1 MKEDLL
7 TYLWQNQLFN
17 GPLIT
22 DDEEIVSVQHPGY
35 LNHDSG
41 PDFSNARIRIGSTT
55 WAGNIELHIN
65 ASDWYRHKH
74 DKDQAYDNIILH
86 VLMYNDADIYRPN
99 GEKIPAITVHGRY
112 NTGIEDRYRYFMEN
126 RHWLACEGQL
136 HFAKP
141 IVIRNWLERMAIE
154 RLENRAQRVQNY
166 LLQNQYDWEQT
177 YFQLLCR
184 SFGFKTNAEPFEM
197 LGKQIPLKTIQ
208 RNSLSIKHVEA
219 ILFGQAGF
227 LEEKIYSQYHE
238 KLRIIYQG
246 LKQKYNL
253 QPIPKQSWK
262 FMRLRPSNF
271 PTVRIAQLAS
281 LLWRSKHLLSPVLEA
296 TDTEVIKEYYN
307 VTASDYWITHYHFDK
322 AQESSVAPKRLG
334 ELAINLILINTVI
347 PFLFVY
353 GKFHNKPVYQD
364 RALDWLMQLPQE
376 KNNITKN
383 YMERDFP
390 CEHAMHSQ
398 ALIQMRE
405 SYCKKK
411 KCLQC
416 HIGHHLLSN
425 L

>member
-41 PDFSNARIRIGSTT
+41 PDFSNARIRIGNTT

-65 ASDWYRHKH
+65 ASDWYRHQHHK
-74 DKDQAYDNIILH
+74 DKAYNNIILH
-86 VLMYNDADIYRPN
+86 VLMNNDADIYRPN
-99 GEKIPAITVHGRY
+99 GEKIPAVSLQGKYSKAIK
-112 NTGIEDRYRYFMEN
+112 DRYQQFMES
-126 RHWLACEGQL
+126 RQWLACEGQL
-136 HFAKP
+136 HFVKP
-141 IVIRNWLERMAIE
+141 VVTGKWLERMAIE
-154 RLENRAQRVQNY
+154 RFEKRAQKVQHY
-166 LLQNQYDWEQT
+166 LDGNQYDWEQA

-197 LGKQIPLKTIQ
+197 LGRQIPLKIIQ
-208 RNSLSIKHVEA
+208 RNSQSLKHTEA
-219 ILFGQAGF
+219 ILFGQSGF

-238 KLRIIYQG
+238 KLRFIYYSIR
-246 LKQKYNL
+246 QKHNL

-281 LLWRSKHLLSPVLEA
+281 LLWKSTHLLSPVLKA
-296 TDTEVIKEYYN
+296 TTAEEIKELYN

-322 AQESSVAPKRLG
+322 AQETSVSPKRLG
-334 ELAINLILINTVI
+334 ELAVNLILINTVI

-353 GKFHNKPVYQD
+353 GKYHNKPVYQD
-364 RALDWLMQLPQE
+364 RALDWLMQIPPE
-376 KNNITKN
+376 KNNITKK
-383 YMERDFP
+383 YIERDFP
-390 CEHAMHSQ
+390 CDHAMHSQ

-405 SYCKKK
+405 SYCRKK
-411 KCLQC
+411 KCLHC
-416 HIGHHLLSN
+416 HIGHHILSKR
-425 L
+425 